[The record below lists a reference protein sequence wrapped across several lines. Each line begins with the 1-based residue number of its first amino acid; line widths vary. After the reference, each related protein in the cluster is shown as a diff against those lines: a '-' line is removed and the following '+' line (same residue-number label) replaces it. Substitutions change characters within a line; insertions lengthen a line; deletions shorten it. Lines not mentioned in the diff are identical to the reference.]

1 MVEELSRFNNICL
14 RATPRTPTIPPD
26 CKRLDVPTLSTDA
39 VCSTFSHIYDT
50 NERPDLI
57 NILTPIRF
65 QSPCSPPSHI
75 NTGGTIIDRPG
86 SGRRV
91 ERACFRRNIT
101 RASPPQLNY
110 VSLASPMCQELGP
123 DARGF
128 LGVAAFFPQGVDE
141 NNLDWLFPTIWNRTR
156 IFDKFCILSLTYRSN
171 GFITML
177 APLRDYRLSFSQG
190 SKVVPTPLHDR
201 RMLLHPDLSR
211 S

>member
-1 MVEELSRFNNICL
+1 MFVVLDNTEYILDPQGANAQEIYGVVEELSRFNNICL

-110 VSLASPMCQELGP
+110 QSPPPCAKNLALTLEGFSESPPSSRKVLMRTTSTGCFPPSGTEHGSSTSS
-123 DARGF
+123 
-128 LGVAAFFPQGVDE
+128 AFFP
-141 NNLDWLFPTIWNRTR
+141 
-156 IFDKFCILSLTYRSN
+156 
-171 GFITML
+171 
-177 APLRDYRLSFSQG
+177 
-190 SKVVPTPLHDR
+190 
-201 RMLLHPDLSR
+201 
-211 S
+211 